1 MEPMGTTGTTAAMCW
16 LCKLT
21 PRRLT
26 DGGMMEEAEGN
37 PNLPYNLGEI
47 WGPQELEQAFGGSLL
62 YNVPP
67 NPTLIL
73 EASI

>member
-47 WGPQELEQAFGGSLL
+47 WGH
-62 YNVPP
+62 
-67 NPTLIL
+67 
-73 EASI
+73 